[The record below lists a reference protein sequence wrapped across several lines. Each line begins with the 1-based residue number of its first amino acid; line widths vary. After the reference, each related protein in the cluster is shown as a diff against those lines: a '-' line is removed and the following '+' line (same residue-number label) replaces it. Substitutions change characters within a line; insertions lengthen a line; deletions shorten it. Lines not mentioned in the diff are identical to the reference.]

1 MFEIKVLVED
11 MRKFLQSQNKKGESI
26 QNLEAIKEKKVTNAV
41 TKKKKNAPWKKKDTI
56 THLKDKWIGKNICN
70 IYDKG

>member
-11 MRKFLQSQNKKGESI
+11 MRNFLQSQNKKGESI

-41 TKKKKNAPWKKKDTI
+41 TKKKKCSMEKKRHYNTFKRQMD
-56 THLKDKWIGKNICN
+56 WE
-70 IYDKG
+70 IYLHHI

>member
-11 MRKFLQSQNKKGESI
+11 MRNFLQSQNKKGESI

-41 TKKKKNAPWKKKDTI
+41 TKKKKMLHEKKRHYNTFKRQMD
-56 THLKDKWIGKNICN
+56 WE
-70 IYDKG
+70 IYLQHI